1 MKNCK
6 LFFCVIFLCS
16 VYGAYAQ
23 QAASDVGKKNLAL
36 SVWVSDNINGMSA
49 EARNNLQNKL
59 TQIASKQGIAAS
71 PGYSRFVLTAN
82 VVVQEKY
89 ITSTAPPKQA
99 YKLDITFYVGDG
111 FEGKVFASHTSSV
124 TGIGDNETKAY
135 VNALKSIKVA
145 DPAYKKLM
153 DSGAA
158 KIIEYFNTQCDF
170 VIKEAQTLAAALKY
184 EEALW
189 KLTSVPDVCADC
201 WKRAMDEA
209 DAVYQKKIDREC
221 QIVLNEAN
229 NTWNAGQNLE
239 AAEKAGTVLVKVDPN
254 SNCFDQA
261 MVLSRKIAQRVKEL
275 DDREEAEKKEELL
288 FQRQMEEKS
297 MQLEQMRIEKNAE
310 VEQTRIKAYHDAS
323 IAWAENQPQ
332 EAYKPFWL

>member
-1 MKNCK
+1 MCGVY
-6 LFFCVIFLCS
+6 CV
-16 VYGAYAQ
+16 YAQ
-23 QAASDVGKKNLAL
+23 QTASNGGKKNLAL
-36 SVWVSDNINGMSA
+36 SVWVSDNINGMPA
-49 EARNNLQNKL
+49 EAQNNLQNKL
-59 TQIASKQGIAAS
+59 AQIASKQGIAAH
-71 PGYSRFVLTAN
+71 PGYSRFILTAN

-111 FEGKVFASHTSSV
+111 FEGKVFSSHTSSV

-135 VNALKSIKVA
+135 INALKNIKVT

-153 DSGAA
+153 DLGAS
-158 KIIEYFNTQCDF
+158 KIVDYFNTQCDF
-170 VIKEAQTLAAALKY
+170 VIREAQTLAASQKY

-229 NTWNAGQNLE
+229 NIWNAGQNLE
-239 AAEKAGTVLVKVDPN
+239 VAAEAGAVLVKIDPN
-254 SNCFDQA
+254 SNCFSQA
-261 MVLSRKIAQRVKEL
+261 MALSRKIAQRVQAL
-275 DDREEAEKKEELL
+275 DEREEAAKKEELQ
-288 FQRQMEEKS
+288 FQRTMEERKLQMEEKREAKRA
-297 MQLEQMRIEKNAE
+297 EQEDARI
-310 VEQTRIKAYHDAS
+310 QAYRDVGT
-323 IAWAENQPQ
+323 AWAESRALA
-332 EAYKPFWL
+332 EAPLYTLFW

>member
-6 LFFCVIFLCS
+6 LFFCVIFMCG
-16 VYGAYAQ
+16 VYCAYAQ
-23 QAASDVGKKNLAL
+23 QTASNDGKKNLAL
-36 SVWVSDNINGMSA
+36 SVWVSDNIKGITA

-59 TQIASKQGIAAS
+59 TQIASKQGIAAH
-71 PGYSRFVLTAN
+71 PGYSRFILTAN

-111 FEGKVFASHTSSV
+111 FEGKVFSSHTSSV
-124 TGIGDNETKAY
+124 TGIGDNDTKAY
-135 VNALKSIKVA
+135 INALKNIKVT

-153 DSGAA
+153 DLGAS
-158 KIIEYFNTQCDF
+158 KIVDYFNTQCDF
-170 VIKEAQTLAAALKY
+170 VIREAQTLAASQKY

-221 QIVLNEAN
+221 QIILTEAN
-229 NTWNAGQNLE
+229 STWNAGQNLA
-239 AAEKAGTVLVKVDPN
+239 AAEKAGTVLVKVDPS

-261 MVLSRKIAQRVKEL
+261 MALSRKIAQRVQEL
-275 DDREEAEKKEELL
+275 DEREEAAKKEELQ
-288 FQRQMEEKS
+288 FQRTMEEKR
-297 MQLEQMRIEKNAE
+297 MQLEQN
-310 VEQTRIKAYHDAS
+310 RIKAYQDVS
-323 IAWAENQPQ
+323 IAWAENQQ
-332 EAYKPFWL
+332 EQVVYKPFWL